1 MAGPLALTLLAVGGM
16 ATGPVV
22 EVLVARIPGTERLWA
37 PWTRCVVCAE
47 PQRRSQYVPVAG
59 AFANGGQC
67 ASCGTPSGLFSFWLH
82 TANAVLWV
90 LVGCRFGVSWE
101 LLPYL
106 VGFSGLLALGVI
118 DLGTYRL
125 PDRLT
130 FPLLYAT
137 IALVVVA
144 ALVTGHPQRLL
155 GAAIGG
161 LLYWGLMALMGIVSP
176 KGMGWGDVKLA
187 RILGI
192 LLGNVNPLLVIY
204 GLLFAGALGVLM
216 GGMLLAVRR
225 RNAPFPFGPWLVVGC
240 FLAVLLSNQLI
251 P

>member
-1 MAGPLALTLLAVGGM
+1 MAGPLALTLLALGGM

-22 EVLVARIPGTERLWA
+22 EVLVQRIPGEEKLWL
-37 PWTRCVVCAE
+37 PWSRCPVCRR
-47 PQRRSQYVPVAG
+47 PQRLAQYVPVG
-59 AFANGGQC
+59 GVFANGGEC
-67 ASCGTPSGLFSFWLH
+67 ASCGTPSSLLWFWVH
-82 TANAVLWV
+82 AANAVLWV
-90 LVGCRFGVSWE
+90 LVGCRFGVTWD
-101 LLPYL
+101 LLPFL
-106 VGFSGLLALGVI
+106 VGFSGLLALGII

-137 IALVVVA
+137 IVLLVVA
-144 ALVTGHPQRLL
+144 ALATGHPNRLL

-161 LLYWGLMALMGIVSP
+161 LLYWGLLALMGIVSP

-192 LLGNVNPLLVIY
+192 LLGYVNPLLVVY
-204 GLLFAGALGVLM
+204 ALLLAGLLGVLT
-216 GGMLLAVRR
+216 GGLLLAVRR
-225 RNAPFPFGPWLVVGC
+225 RNEPFPFGPWLVVGC
-240 FLAVLLSNQLI
+240 IAAVLLSNQLI

>member
-1 MAGPLALTLLAVGGM
+1 M
-16 ATGPVV
+16 
-22 EVLVARIPGTERLWA
+22 LVARIPGDEPLSL
-37 PWTRCVVCAE
+37 PWSRCTVCRA
-47 PQRRSQYVPVAG
+47 PQRASQYVPVSG
-59 AFANGGQC
+59 VFANGGEC
-67 ASCGTPSGLFSFWLH
+67 ASCGTPGGLLWFWLH
-82 TANAVLWV
+82 AANGLLWV

-106 VGFSGLLALGVI
+106 VGFSGLLALAVI

-137 IALVVVA
+137 IGFVVVA
-144 ALVTGHPQRLL
+144 ALAGGHPDRLL

-161 LLYWGLMALMGIVSP
+161 LLYWGVMALMGIVSP

-187 RILGI
+187 RILGV
-192 LLGNVNPLLVIY
+192 LLGYVNPLLIIY
-204 GLLFAGALGVLM
+204 ALLFAGALGVLT
-216 GGMLLAVRR
+216 GGLLLAVRR